1 MVFCKKDRA
10 MLTNFLSVG
19 KYALVDSY
27 YFNIWF
33 VVDDEQLA
41 HTLRLI
47 FWSKIQTIVFD
58 LSTFDNYT
66 DTLIDTDVCL
76 DWKVTRGSDN
86 NDPLLHVALLNQ
98 DFLKTN
104 TSDNNDRKLINVSTT
119 SVLGADRRRD
129 IQKQIYH
136 YRQLTEKFFRQHHL
150 LEDSSIEESK
160 KMHWRELFNAID
172 FSFQS
177 ELDLPS
183 IQLSIEKDIQLTI
196 KNHPDCTVDLIKTT
210 GKYYG

>member
-1 MVFCKKDRA
+1 

-33 VVDDEQLA
+33 VVDNEQLA
-41 HTLRLI
+41 HKLRLI

-66 DTLIDTDVCL
+66 DTLVDTDVCL
-76 DWKVTRGSDN
+76 DWKVTRGSNN
-86 NDPLLHVALLNQ
+86 NDALLHVALLNQ
-98 DFLKTN
+98 DFLKTK
-104 TSDNNDRKLINVSTT
+104 TSDDNDRKLINVPTPG
-119 SVLGADRRRD
+119 LLEADRRRE
-129 IQKQIYH
+129 IQKQIY
-136 YRQLTEKFFRQHHL
+136 YYQQLTEKFFKYRRL
-150 LEDSSIEESK
+150 LEDSSVEEST
-160 KMHWRELFNAID
+160 KMHWRELFETID

-183 IQLSIEKDIQLTI
+183 IQLSIEKDIQSI
-196 KNHPDCTVDLIKTT
+196 IENYPDCTVDLIKTT
-210 GKYYG
+210 RKHYG